1 MLDVTSSQKNQK
13 NVIFTFPILEIFCK
27 KTAKQ
32 QFCQNMFYPIFSRY
46 AAAIS
51 CKSLEK
57 FDTWIFAVSLR
68 KFILGYIFFKNP
80 TIRFFP
86 KKSFEYILSLYTA
99 PTSWNKI
106 RNVPA
111 MTLALLAQKLQS
123 FFPKKSF
130 SSILSLYAC
139 VTSFKNLESLH
150 ALA

>member
-1 MLDVTSSQKNQK
+1 MSYLHSL
-13 NVIFTFPILEIFCK
+13 FWRFFAK
-27 KTAKQ
+27 KTPKP

-46 AAAIS
+46 VAVIS

-68 KFILGYIFFKNP
+68 KLILGYIFSKNP
-80 TIRFFP
+80 TTRFFP